1 MRKKTSLLYTAVMG
15 TKTSLLYAICRC
27 VIVIIITYY
36 MFGIFGI
43 QIRPQYVFEGFA
55 AVQSSPLFT
64 EAYVITMDKYPERL
78 PRIRENA
85 EAAGITLKKWSGVE
99 VKEEEVLSLPEKGI
113 GTLIYTARAGG
124 KRRNLGAIGCFLAHR
139 GLLEHIAANS
149 TGIGTLICEDDI
161 TFIPN
166 FYTKLAEVSQEI
178 PDDWDYIYM
187 NKFKINGKSIST
199 HIMKLEQD
207 LSSSTNM
214 GTWAFIVKNASIK
227 SKILPLLR
235 QMTDEID
242 LQLIR
247 NADVLNTYLITP
259 PIIYLH
265 ETADKSIISS
275 MDEEAKSTEVI

>member
-1 MRKKTSLLYTAVMG
+1 MRKKESLVYV
-15 TKTSLLYAICRC
+15 ICRAM
-27 VIVIIITYY
+27 VVLTSFLLVLYY
-36 MFGIFGI
+36 VFGI
-43 QIRPQYVFEGFA
+43 QYKPASFSFIHEGFQ
-55 AVQSSPLFT
+55 VGQSSPYFT
-64 EAYVITMDKYPERL
+64 DAYVITMDKYPERL

-99 VKEEEVLSLPEKGI
+99 VKEEEVLSLPEKGV

-149 TGIGTLICEDDI
+149 TGLGTLICEDDI
-161 TFIPN
+161 VFIPD
-166 FYTKLAEVSQEI
+166 FYAKLAEVSQEI

-187 NKFKINGKSIST
+187 NKFKVNGKSIST

-227 SKILPLLR
+227 TKILPLLR

-265 ETADKSIISS
+265 ETADTSIISK
-275 MDEEAKSTEVI
+275 MDEEAKSMEVN